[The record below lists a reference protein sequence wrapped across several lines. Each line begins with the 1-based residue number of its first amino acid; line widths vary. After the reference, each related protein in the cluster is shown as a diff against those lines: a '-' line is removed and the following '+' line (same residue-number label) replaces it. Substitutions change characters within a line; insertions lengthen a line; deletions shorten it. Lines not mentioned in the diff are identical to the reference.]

1 MMRDILLCFSF
12 VTEIKNIEKKSA
24 MEISVLD
31 LSLNVTNI
39 Y

>member
-1 MMRDILLCFSF
+1 MFFYFFSF
-12 VTEIKNIEKKSA
+12 VKEIKNIEKKSA
-24 MEISVLD
+24 MGISVLD